1 MIKKV
6 EVNNRKKINY
16 LAKDKVLERSSSS
29 VDDHTES
36 NNNSS
41 NPNVINSGST
51 CNNVDNVD
59 NVANTG
65 TGIVVDIN
73 TIVSGSSVDVNNQ
86 CDHRDYPDFVSTN
99 TISDISDSNNRLSPM
114 GCINTAID
122 FAFDSADYVYKGNKN
137 ETILRSGIKT
147 DPVIGTNILNENNV
161 DNNSTVSYSE
171 QPNSEYIN
179 DKLYGINT
187 DNLNIDTDFDTK
199 PKACRACVDV
209 MNENKVGN
217 TSNPEQFIQSIQSN
231 QPDDSMSL
239 DSLVGNNNN
248 PEADIDSDSKF
259 HTGATVGVMNENNA
273 GNISNPEQF
282 IQSIQSNQPDSDSEF
297 HTGVTV
303 GKIGNVGH
311 VGNTNNSNN
320 RNSNDNINSN
330 NSNSDNCLLPV
341 CSMDIATDFNGY
353 VYENNNNINMDSD
366 SGTGIIIENNV
377 VNIASEQRNSELV
390 NDNTDNDTDIKP
402 SSTGMSFEN
411 ENNPGSTAC
420 SFSTNLD
427 INCKAGI
434 GALLISLIRFILLMG
449 SVVPIVGILLILQLI
464 LLILL
469 VIKLISK

>member
-1 MIKKV
+1 
-6 EVNNRKKINY
+6 
-16 LAKDKVLERSSSS
+16 
-29 VDDHTES
+29 
-36 NNNSS
+36 
-41 NPNVINSGST
+41 
-51 CNNVDNVD
+51 
-59 NVANTG
+59 
-65 TGIVVDIN
+65 
-73 TIVSGSSVDVNNQ
+73 
-86 CDHRDYPDFVSTN
+86 
-99 TISDISDSNNRLSPM
+99 M

-122 FAFDSADYVYKGNKN
+122 FAFDSADYVYERNKN

-209 MNENKVGN
+209 MNENKAGN
-217 TSNPEQFIQSIQSN
+217 TSNPEQFIQSN
-231 QPDDSMSL
+231 QPDGSMSL
-239 DSLVGNNNN
+239 NSLVGNNNN

-330 NSNSDNCLLPV
+330 NNNSNNCLLPV

-390 NDNTDNDTDIKP
+390 NDDTDNDTDIKP
-402 SSTGMSFEN
+402 SSTGMSFVN

-434 GALLISLIRFILLMG
+434 GDIVDFVDKVHIVDGVSSANSRDLVDIATDLADPVSDKIDIEIDPDFSIGTGISDVGDVGNYTANPKCIYSIKFEHDILNIGKTINRNGNSENIVSNANATVDVNIIANDIYDRLPIDTTLVPTNNCCADVA
-449 SVVPIVGILLILQLI
+449 SVKVDVGVNSEYGGIDTFP
-464 LLILL
+464 
-469 VIKLISK
+469 